1 MKNFQNTIAIIPV
14 KKFTNSKLRLSNILT
29 SNEREK
35 LSYFMLCDVIKTM
48 EEVDKIKE
56 IIITTPMI
64 QDIDVSEFPKVK
76 IFHDNSSDINVSL
89 KNSINHCKKLDNDLI
104 LIIPSD
110 IPLIEKRDFENI
122 FHQKQKSRVQ
132 ILISPSNR
140 FDGTNL
146 MLFDSNL
153 DLKTYFGNNSFRK
166 HKKEYDSKYSLYI
179 YKSFRIG
186 LDIDYES
193 DLKILY
199 NSSVSRPR
207 RSQAYLREIDIHI

>member
-1 MKNFQNTIAIIPV
+1 
-14 KKFTNSKLRLSNILT
+14 
-29 SNEREK
+29 
-35 LSYFMLCDVIKTM
+35 MLCDVIKTL
-48 EEVDKIKE
+48 EIVEQITE

-64 QDIDVSEFPKVK
+64 QDIDISEFSKVR
-76 IFHDNSSDINVSL
+76 IFHDNSSDINSSL
-89 KNSINHCKKLDNDLI
+89 KNAINHCRKLNNHLI
-104 LIIPSD
+104 LILPSD

-122 FHQKQKSRVQ
+122 FLMKQKSNAQ

-153 DLKTYFGNNSFRK
+153 DLKTHFGKNSFRK
-166 HKKEYDSKYSLYI
+166 HKKEYNSDYKIYI
-179 YKSFRIG
+179 HKSFRIG
-186 LDIDYES
+186 LDIDYEE

-207 RSQAYLREIDIHI
+207 LSQAYLKEIDIRI